1 MLKSML
7 PISCLLWL
15 VRQVFLQ
22 QEIDRCLS
30 KASASRLALPS
41 QLSVSVSLPFSF
53 PSSFGQC
60 YHVHVSLSQHPH
72 SLSASC
78 AVLRGFRAVAVLAK
92 MVMKTI
98 TSMMMVTLTK
108 RDADDHGDEDEE
120 GRRMAM
126 LTMLQML
133 VRLVTLESSHRSPS
147 IQLCG
152 PFTSRVL

>member
-1 MLKSML
+1 M
-7 PISCLLWL
+7 
-15 VRQVFLQ
+15 
-22 QEIDRCLS
+22 
-30 KASASRLALPS
+30 
-41 QLSVSVSLPFSF
+41 
-53 PSSFGQC
+53 
-60 YHVHVSLSQHPH
+60 
-72 SLSASC
+72 
-78 AVLRGFRAVAVLAK
+78 AVLAK